1 MTVLYKK
8 LYTDKEYRSDF
19 LSSHRL
25 KLSISLHDKEL
36 IKFIGD
42 KITDVKNKI
51 LYLKQ
56 QEKEL

>member
-25 KLSISLHDKEL
+25 KLSISLHDKEP
-36 IKFIGD
+36 IEFIGD
-42 KITDVKNKI
+42 KTINVKNKI
-51 LYLKQ
+51 L
-56 QEKEL
+56 